1 MIVTFK
7 SRAHADILMF
17 GDIAVSLLKLMGHSG
32 TVPGA
37 LQAGDIPTALDHLK
51 KAVAINETVVVDAPD
66 PVEEEEEEPGERTIN
81 LAHRALPLIELLTAS
96 AIAKCD
102 VMWDK

>member
-1 MIVTFK
+1 MIITFK
-7 SRAHADILMF
+7 SRAHADIMMF

-37 LQAGDIPTALDHLK
+37 LQPGDIPTALDQLK
-51 KAVAINETVVVDAPD
+51 KAVAINKAIVTDASNQ
-66 PVEEEEEEPGERTIN
+66 VEEEESGECAIN
-81 LAHRALPLIELLTAS
+81 LAHRALPLIELLTDA

-102 VMWDK
+102 VMWDQ

>member
-1 MIVTFK
+1 MIVTFQ

-51 KAVAINETVVVDAPD
+51 KAVAINKAIVADASD
-66 PVEEEEEEPGERTIN
+66 RVEEEESGERTIN
-81 LAHRALPLIELLTAS
+81 LAHRALPLIELLTAA

>member
-1 MIVTFK
+1 MCGID
-7 SRAHADILMF
+7 S
-17 GDIAVSLLKLMGHSG
+17 
-32 TVPGA
+32 

-51 KAVAINETVVVDAPD
+51 KAVAVNKAVVTDVSDR
-66 PVEEEEEEPGERTIN
+66 VEEEESGERTVN
-81 LAHRALPLIELLTAS
+81 LAHRALPLIELLTAA